1 MKFAIQKRTGLA
13 VEALHTL
20 RDAKGSMQS
29 SDLAAAIDTTQTYL
43 PQIMSPLVKM
53 GWVDSKRGPT
63 GGYVLAT
70 DPETISALDLIEAVE
85 GKTDTET
92 CILRGGPCGGLD
104 QCALHQPWEAART
117 ALLKELASVPVL
129 TLTNGA

>member
-1 MKFAIQKRTGLA
+1 
-13 VEALHTL
+13 
-20 RDAKGSMQS
+20 MQS

-70 DPETISALDLIEAVE
+70 DPMTISVLDLIEAVE
-85 GKTDTET
+85 GETDTDT
-92 CILRGGPCGGLD
+92 CVLRGGPCGGLD
-104 QCALHQPWEAART
+104 QCAIHEPWKAART

-129 TLTNGA
+129 TLTNDS

>member
-20 RDAKGSMQS
+20 HDAKGSMQS

-70 DPETISALDLIEAVE
+70 DPMTISVLDLIEAVE
-85 GKTDTET
+85 GETDTDT
-92 CILRGGPCGGLD
+92 CVLRGGPCGGLD
-104 QCALHQPWEAART
+104 QCAIHEPWKAART

-129 TLTNGA
+129 TLTNDS

>member
-1 MKFAIQKRTGLA
+1 VKFAIQKRTGLA

-20 RDAKGSMQS
+20 RDTKGSMQS

-70 DPETISALDLIEAVE
+70 DPETISVLDLIEAVE
-85 GKTDTET
+85 GQTDTET
-92 CILRGGPCGGLD
+92 CVLRGGPRGGVD
-104 QCALHQPWEAART
+104 QCALHEPWKAART

-129 TLTNGA
+129 TLTNHT